1 MAVLNFNIPDVLEQ
15 KLREY
20 SREQGITMTSI
31 VQQALIDYFN
41 DLEVKDKV
49 QDMLVELFKDVV
61 DMEGLKAK
69 RIKLPKEE

>member
-31 VQQALIDYFN
+31 VQQALIDYFK

-49 QDMLVELFKDVV
+49 QDMMVELFKDVV
-61 DMEGLKAK
+61 DMEGLKAI

>member
-49 QDMLVELFKDVV
+49 QDMLVELFQK
-61 DMEGLKAK
+61 ELK
-69 RIKLPKEE
+69 RIKEK

>member
-41 DLEVKDKV
+41 NLEVKDKV
-49 QDMLVELFKDVV
+49 QDMVVELFKDVV
-61 DMEGLKAK
+61 DMEGLKAI

>member
-61 DMEGLKAK
+61 DMEGLKEIMKTAS
-69 RIKLPKEE
+69 KEE